1 MTPVGHATNPPPQH
15 HKALNG
21 GRTAFSGGAVFEPR
35 PWRAGVPLRTLAVV
49 VGALTDPQL
58 PRGAA
63 KGQPLARPRKPLLCA
78 QPLGA
83 GS

>member
-49 VGALTDPQL
+49 VGALTDP
-58 PRGAA
+58 
-63 KGQPLARPRKPLLCA
+63 
-78 QPLGA
+78 
-83 GS
+83 